1 AGLSL
6 EQAAPEAVKEAIEE
20 NLLDGFFK
28 KHEKGVLDM
37 TLTEFNE
44 EEFIRNRKEEG
55 REEGKYEAT
64 INMARCLLRREV
76 SEELII
82 SVLQEELTLSCDGA
96 RELFEKEVSC
106 FV

>member
-1 AGLSL
+1 
-6 EQAAPEAVKEAIEE
+6 EAVKEAIEE

-37 TLTEFNE
+37 TLTEYNE

-64 INMARCLLRREV
+64 INMARDLFRDGYP
-76 SEELII
+76 EEKII
-82 SVLQEELTLSCDGA
+82 ASLQKYLEISYGEA
-96 RELFEKEVSC
+96 QELFEKEVAC
-106 FV
+106 LT

>member
-64 INMARCLLRREV
+64 INMARYLCKENV
-76 SEELII
+76 SEDLTISALQKEL
-82 SVLQEELTLSCDGA
+82 SLSHEEA
-96 RELFEKEVSC
+96 KELFEKEVAC